1 MKFNSLS
8 ALESYLKNAI
18 DVALEN
24 QVADAVAEEVAVSA
38 QKVVYDVYSP
48 KVYERRMSLLDET
61 NIENQVGNNTL
72 TATMR
77 HTLNPWSGPHSPVL
91 APLLEHGYGDMSKP
105 YNKPRPFVQTTID
118 SLSSNKK
125 HVEALR
131 EGLQSQGIDAK

>member
-1 MKFNSLS
+1 MKFKSLS

-24 QVADAVAEEVAVSA
+24 QVADAVAEEVAISA

-77 HTLNPWSGPHSPVL
+77 HTLNPWSGPHDPVL

-105 YNKPRPFVQTTID
+105 YNQPRPFVQTTID
-118 SLSSNKK
+118 SLGSNKK
-125 HVEALR
+125 HVTALR
-131 EGLQSQGIDAK
+131 DGLQSQGIDAK